1 MTSGKVLLGSVVAGV
16 IGVAMASSAQAQT
29 TMAPGEIPAPE
40 YGSCVTTC
48 ALSNGNFNTPESDGR
63 PGVKFYYDG
72 MTAYQHK
79 DYEHAAYMLKVAA
92 SWAYKPA
99 EYNLG
104 IMYFRGMGVPV
115 NRPLGTA
122 WMFLAAERDTSEY
135 VYARHLMVSDLDS
148 AERTEAYALLQQLE
162 KTYGDKVALRRAKVQ
177 WTHTKSSITG
187 SRVGYTGD
195 YVMVGSGNG
204 ARPPALYGKDA
215 SLPEAAGTPMS
226 VNGWEVFKNGDVTD
240 GSIAY
245 RQFQQSNNPYDP
257 IFIQNRGS
265 ATVGPLQQIKTD
277 ADKDSSSKKGNTT
290 PSADSIHPPRNA

>member
-1 MTSGKVLLGSVVAGV
+1 MMKRPVSLSPALLGA
-16 IGVAMASSAQAQT
+16 IAAALCLPALAQAPT
-29 TMAPGEIPAPE
+29 TAGGIAPPD

-72 MTAYQHK
+72 MTAYEHK
-79 DYEHAAYMLKVAA
+79 DYEHAIYMLKVSA

-104 IMYFRGMGVPV
+104 ILYFKGMGVAV

-122 WMFLAAERDTSEY
+122 WMFLAAERGTSQY
-135 VYARHLMVSDLDS
+135 VYARHLMVTHLDS
-148 AERTEAYALLQQLE
+148 AERTEAYALLQKLE

-177 WTHTKSSITG
+177 WARTKSSITG
-187 SRVGYTGD
+187 SRLGFTGN

-204 ARPPALYGKDA
+204 AGPPAVYGESKSA
-215 SLPEAAGTPMS
+215 PEAAGTPIA
-226 VNGWEVFKNGDVTD
+226 VNGWAIFKNGDVTD

-245 RQFQQSNNPYDP
+245 RQFQQSDNPYDP
-257 IFIQNRGS
+257 AFIQNRGT
-265 ATVGPLQQIKTD
+265 ATVKPLQQIKTG
-277 ADKDSSSKKGNTT
+277 AGKDSSGKKGSTT
-290 PSADSIHPPRNA
+290 PSASPIHPPRNA